1 MSEEQLDPHLK
12 LQREIEGIMQER
24 IKELKETLPESMI
37 CSINE
42 GNIPLEFLDRISALI
57 PREVIDKAV
66 NEVERRSAGV
76 TLAKIDKTSDS
87 QLQQETDGCQFSN
100 LEMIEMSAGNTEDQ
114 QVPEQV
120 PVQMPEQVSAHL
132 SKPDRDNIQAQVC
145 KRTKT
150 SFTFI
155 HSSVHQSFILYCQYK
170 IEFVSCSFDIR
181 MCEISSSSDHHHGL
195 YLSCFSFLLSSTRP
209 LLKVLSYISF
219 SCGNFFRCY

>member
-42 GNIPLEFLDRISALI
+42 GKIPLEFLDRISALI

-120 PVQMPEQVSAHL
+120 PVQMPEQVSALL
-132 SKPDRDNIQAQVC
+132 SKPDRENINAQVC

-155 HSSVHQSFILYCQYK
+155 HSSIHRSFILQLP
-170 IEFVSCSFDIR
+170 I
-181 MCEISSSSDHHHGL
+181 
-195 YLSCFSFLLSSTRP
+195 
-209 LLKVLSYISF
+209 
-219 SCGNFFRCY
+219 